1 MCIRDR
7 KKRILLFY
15 TGGIDKDALL
25 EELKSRLPQYMVPS
39 KVFEVESMP
48 MTKNGKIDRKVLA
61 EMGGVR

>member
-1 MCIRDR
+1 M
-7 KKRILLFY
+7 F
-15 TGGIDKDALL
+15 
-25 EELKSRLPQYMVPS
+25 PS